1 MPITD
6 QERVLINELLN
17 KINHKINTI
26 MNARDDVVALLRI
39 HVDIN
44 SDTVEDKVL
53 SESKKRAL
61 IASQEL
67 VTLLSWKL

>member
-6 QERVLINELLN
+6 QERVVIDELLN
-17 KINHKINTI
+17 NVNKKINVIL
-26 MNARDDVVALLRI
+26 NARDDVVALLRI
-39 HVDIN
+39 HVDIDN
-44 SDTVEDKVL
+44 NTVEDKVL

-67 VTLLSWKL
+67 VTLLS